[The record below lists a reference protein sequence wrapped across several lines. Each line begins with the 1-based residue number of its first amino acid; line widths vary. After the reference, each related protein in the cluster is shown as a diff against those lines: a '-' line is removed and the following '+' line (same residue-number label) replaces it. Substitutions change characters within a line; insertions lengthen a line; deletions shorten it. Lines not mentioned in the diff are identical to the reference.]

1 MRRLIQ
7 VVLKFR
13 LLVAV
18 LAVGLVALGAT
29 QLRDLPVDVHP
40 EFAPTQVEVQTEA
53 LGLSAEEVE
62 QLITVPLEQDLLVGV
77 PFLDEIESAS
87 LPGLSSVVM
96 TFEPGTPL
104 LDARQV
110 VQERLTQAVGIAGL
124 PAVAKLPQMIQPVS
138 ANRRVSMVE
147 LSSESLSQMDVSV
160 LARWVIGPRLMSVPG
175 VANVSVWGFRDRQLQ
190 VLVDP
195 AELQRNKATLSQVI
209 STAGNALEV
218 SPLSFLEASSPG
230 TGGFIDTVN
239 QRLNIF
245 HEQTITTA
253 EELAQVPLEPAGEGS
268 AAPPAGRTLGDVAKV
283 VESSQPLIGDA
294 VCPGGEK
301 CLFLVVEKFP
311 NANTLEVTNGVDA
324 ALAAMKPGLG
334 DVTFDTSL
342 YRPASFIESS
352 LQNLGWA
359 LLIGGGLLLLVLGL
373 LLWDWRR
380 LVISVAAIAVSLGA
394 AVTVL
399 HLTDTTVNFMV
410 IAGLV
415 LGLTAVVYDSVVD
428 PDRLTRRLSAVR
440 SPDGGSGSAPERR
453 ATVATTTAD
462 TRRSLLFATLVAA
475 TATIPL
481 FFLQREGE
489 AFFPSLMLSYLLA
502 IGVSMVVAL
511 TVTPVLGLALLGRRA
526 SARTAAPWLRRLSD
540 RYERRGPRLV
550 GRAGVA
556 LVTGGVLAL
565 AGLAALPFLD
575 VSLRPTLKER
585 DVLVHLEAPPGTSL
599 PKMSAL
605 ARQAVDDLGELPG
618 VTNVGAQVGRAV
630 ASDQIVNVNSGE
642 IWVKVGEDADY
653 DGTVAAIEKSVGALQ
668 GVSTDVLTYSE
679 ERVTDILGQSDDD
692 VTVRV
697 YGENEQVLSDKADEI
712 QRAVAGI
719 DGVTK
724 ATVERPLDEPTVTVE
739 VDLARAQAAGV
750 KPGDVRR
757 AAATLLGGMTVGN
770 LFEQQ
775 KVFDVV
781 VWGAP
786 EIRQSEQQ
794 IENLLVDTPDGG
806 RVRIGDVA
814 TVAVEPNPT
823 VIRHESVSTYLDV
836 SASVSGRSIEAV
848 LDEVDDRVNKV
859 SFPLEHH
866 AELLGDHN
874 TYTSDQTALIW
885 VSGAVLIGI
894 FLLFQAA
901 LRSWSLASLA
911 LGTLPL
917 TLAGGAVAAWVTGG
931 TLTIGSIAGLVA
943 IVGIASRAVVVLLH
957 GYQELQRSEG
967 VPLGPELVVRGTR
980 EHLFPTLVALLGT
993 AALFAPLAFTGNTTG
1008 LEIVQP
1014 MAVVV
1019 LGGVVAT
1026 ILVTLLVV
1034 PVLCLAMGGTPDGS
1048 SWDDD
1053 LMEPVGPERRGATER
1068 DETAREGVMRRVRP
1082 AFLAAPLA
1090 LGLAGCGGAI
1100 TDSYEIEHEPA
1111 HVEPV
1116 AGSDHPRVVL
1126 EEQAAKRLSIGTA
1139 TVTRSGDHVVVPSAA
1154 TFVDPLGHWW
1164 VYTSPEPLVF
1174 QRHAITVA
1182 TEAGGKAHLSEGPP
1196 AGTKVVTT
1204 GVPEIYGV
1212 EEEVGH

>member
-1 MRRLIQ
+1 MRRLIE

-13 LLVAV
+13 LLVVA
-18 LAVGLVALGAT
+18 LAVGLVAIGAT
-29 QLRDLPVDVHP
+29 QLRDLSVDVHP
-40 EFAPTQVEVQTEA
+40 EFSPTQVEVQTEA

-77 PFLDEIESAS
+77 PFLEEIESAS

-138 ANRRVSMVE
+138 ANRRVSMIE

-195 AELQRNKATLSQVI
+195 EELQRNRTTLSQVI

-253 EELAQVPLEPAGEGS
+253 EELAQVPLEPAGEG
-268 AAPPAGRTLGDVAKV
+268 AAPAPAGRTLGDVAKV

-301 CLFLVVEKFP
+301 CLFLVIEKFP
-311 NANTLEVTNGVDA
+311 NANTLEVTNGVDS

-334 DVTFDTSL
+334 DVAFDTSL
-342 YRPASFIESS
+342 YRPATFIESS

-359 LLIGGGLLLLVLGL
+359 LLLGGGLLLLVLGL

-380 LVISVAAIAVSLGA
+380 LVISAVAIATSLGA

-399 HLTDTTVNFMV
+399 YLTDTTVNFMV
-410 IAGLV
+410 TAGLV

-428 PDRLTRRLSAVR
+428 PDRLARRLRTGRGSVDGTGAT
-440 SPDGGSGSAPERR
+440 PDQR

-462 TRRSLLFATLVAA
+462 TRRTLLFATLVAA
-475 TATIPL
+475 SATIPL
-481 FFLQREGE
+481 FFVQREGE
-489 AFFPSLMLSYLLA
+489 AFFPPLMLSYLLA

-511 TVTPVLGLALLGRRA
+511 TITPVLGLMLLGRG
-526 SARTAAPWLRRLSD
+526 STKSPAAPWLRRLSGG
-540 RYERRGPRLV
+540 YERRAPRLV
-550 GRAGVA
+550 GRTGLA
-556 LVTGGVLAL
+556 LVTAGLLAV

-585 DVLVHLEAPPGTSL
+585 DVLVQLEAPPGTSL
-599 PKMSAL
+599 PKMSEL
-605 ARQAVDDLGELPG
+605 ARQAVDDLGEIPG

-630 ASDQIVNVNSGE
+630 TSDQIVNVNSGQV
-642 IWVKVGEDADY
+642 WVKVGPDADY
-653 DGTVAAIEKSVGALQ
+653 DGTVAAIERTVGSLQ

-679 ERVTDILGQSDDD
+679 ERVTDILGQSEDD

-724 ATVERPLDEPTVTVE
+724 ATVERPLDEPTVTVK

-806 RVRIGDVA
+806 HVRIGEVA

-823 VIRHESVSTYLDV
+823 VIRHESVATYLDV

-848 LDEVDDRVNKV
+848 LDEVDDRVHKV
-859 SFPLEHH
+859 TFPLEHH

-874 TYTSDQTALIW
+874 TFTSEQTPLIW
-885 VSGAVLIGI
+885 VSVAVLIGI
-894 FLLFQAA
+894 FLLLQAA
-901 LRSWSLASLA
+901 LRSWSLASVA

-917 TLAGGAVAAWVTGG
+917 ALAGGAVAAWVTGG

-943 IVGIASRAVVVLLH
+943 IVGIATRAALVLLH
-957 GYQELQRSEG
+957 GYEELHRSEG
-967 VPLGPELVVRGTR
+967 VPFGPGLVVRGTR
-980 EHLFPTLVALLGT
+980 EHLSSTLVALLGT
-993 AALFAPLAFTGNTTG
+993 AALFAPLAVAGDAAG

-1019 LGGVVAT
+1019 LGGIVAT
-1026 ILVTLLVV
+1026 ALVNLLVV
-1034 PVLCLAMGGTPDGS
+1034 PALYLALGRTPDGS
-1048 SWDDD
+1048 RWTDD
-1053 LMEPVGPERRGATER
+1053 LSEPVVPARR
-1068 DETAREGVMRRVRP
+1068 DEPVTEGVMRRVRP
-1082 AFLAAPLA
+1082 ALLAAPLA

-1100 TDSYEIEHEPA
+1100 TDSYEIKHEPA
-1111 HVEPV
+1111 SVQTV

-1126 EEQAAKRLSIGTA
+1126 EAQAAKRLSVDTT
-1139 TVTRSGDHVVVPSAA
+1139 TVVRRGDHLVVPTSA
-1154 TFVDPLGHWW
+1154 TFVDPEGHWW

-1174 QRHAITVA
+1174 ERHGITVA
-1182 TEAGGKAHLSEGPP
+1182 TEADGMAYLSEGPP

-1212 EEEVGH
+1212 EDAVGH